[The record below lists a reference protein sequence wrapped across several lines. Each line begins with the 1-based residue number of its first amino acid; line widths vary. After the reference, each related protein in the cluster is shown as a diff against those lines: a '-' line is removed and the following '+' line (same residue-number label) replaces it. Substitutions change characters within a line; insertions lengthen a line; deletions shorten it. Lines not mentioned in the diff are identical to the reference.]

1 MAKKIVPVNYSREDL
16 ALLQEVSIDVF
27 KFAELAFIR
36 HPVRGRVNFKLYPYQ
51 KKVLWYFL
59 TRRFNIVLKFRQAGL
74 TELIALFVLWFA
86 MYHPNKNIQIISIK
100 DRVAKRVLGRIKY
113 IYKNLPIILQTPIV
127 NGRPGDLGTNCITPD
142 TVIVGREK
150 DFKIGDIIPKKKGIL
165 DVEDENIHVLTHK
178 GKFQRVLRTI
188 NKGVLETWEIQ
199 DEKGNT
205 LKCTPHHR
213 LYTPQGWKTVEEIV
227 KDNLNIITWDTAYLQ
242 GVKPNTTEK
251 PTKEIIKAT
260 KYPGYFVSNL
270 GKVYSNKNPRK
281 ELAFLQPRP
290 TGTILRVKLTTPE
303 GRYQVTVSRL
313 IWETFVGDIPKGF
326 IIDHID
332 NNSRHNW
339 LTNLQCI
346 TYSQNTKKAYGDNR
360 VLVNNNFLPSYFSLK
375 DIGLIKSLIKLKK
388 HSYGYYRDIA
398 ETLGIPEN
406 RRKRVSN
413 IANGKVFSHIN
424 VSKIKVIRKYF
435 DTICDME
442 VEEDHSYIT
451 KSSFINHNTEMEFS
465 NGSMITSIP
474 TTEDA
479 GRSEAVSLL
488 VIDEAAIVRWA
499 TKIWA
504 AAFPTLSCLT
514 RNSKILVRET
524 KGPNAY
530 KAKYLKIGDIAPD
543 KGQINIEDLGLEAF
557 THLGNWKPITHS
569 LYKGHLETWKL
580 EDESG
585 NILNCTPAH
594 RFLTPLGWK
603 SAKDV
608 ISNNLKILQLNFHQ
622 PIAPPKTTAP
632 TKEIIEPI
640 DGFDGYYISN
650 LGKVYS
656 DKKGTLIEVAQ
667 RVNQGGYLRVGL
679 RKGERR
685 ETGSLS
691 NRQKSKTFQKTIS
704 KLVAEAF
711 IGEVPDG
718 YQVDHINCVR
728 TDNYSTNLQIIPI
741 SENVKRTF
749 LNNINAN
756 ITTQSGKKMPN
767 LEIVGRI
774 IEELAKGNTSSKEL
788 SIELSKEFN
797 KKLSSKFISKWKKK
811 LQKGKIK
818 LTTLSLKKKYLAD
831 IVDIH
836 VKDDHSY
843 ITKNGWVNHNTGGS
857 AIINSCV
864 TGDTM
869 VIGKSRNFRM
879 DSIAPKEFGKKDI
892 SHLGLEV
899 LSHTGKWQKVIGSV
913 NKGKLETWEIENR
926 FGDRLKC
933 TPHHKLLTSQ
943 GWKSVKEIVEKNL
956 RVIVYKSGLD
966 ELLPLPITTPPAIE
980 EIKPIKGFPNYAVSN
995 LGKVYITKAG
1005 KYLEK
1010 QARPN
1015 NRKVASGKNYISISL
1030 WANNKRVKK
1039 GLHNLI
1045 AEAFIGDIPEGYVVD
1060 HLNGNP
1066 EDNYVTN
1073 LEIVSIAENTRRA
1086 TLYSRGLKLGSK
1098 IGKGFP
1104 NLQLIAKIREKYKA
1118 YGKKYG
1124 VDLIIEECYRET
1136 GIKVTR
1142 AFISRIINKKRTN
1155 TVQISKL
1162 KVIRKYLDNIYDISV
1177 ENDQSYITVS
1187 NYVNHNTPFGIGNW
1201 YHQTWTEALNGSNGF
1216 NPIRLKWPMHP
1227 ERDLAWYNSM
1237 KAVLGPKRTAQ
1248 EIDGD
1253 FLASGDSVFDLLDIK
1268 AIEDT
1273 LEDYDVER
1281 KMNGSLLIFKKAP
1294 KHVRFWIGADI
1305 ASGRS
1310 RDYSTFSIM
1319 DRYGEEYACFKGK
1332 IPPDR
1337 FADLLM
1343 RMGKDYNFATI
1354 APEGNDIGLST
1365 VHRIQNEGY
1374 PKLYYTVRLLK
1385 EKGEKK
1391 PKQEKIP
1398 GWLTTSKNR
1407 PVILDELETDIRND
1421 EVTIKNP
1428 FFVSEAYTFIY
1439 DERNRPVAMGKEKKR
1454 GAQDE
1459 ELEDTSFSDDAI
1471 FGESITNFVRK
1482 GKVNS
1487 VVVAP
1492 A

>member
-113 IYKNLPIILQTPIV
+113 IYKNLPVILQTPIV
-127 NGRPGDLGTNCITPD
+127 NGRPGDLGT
-142 TVIVGREK
+142 
-150 DFKIGDIIPKKKGIL
+150 
-165 DVEDENIHVLTHK
+165 
-178 GKFQRVLRTI
+178 
-188 NKGVLETWEIQ
+188 
-199 DEKGNT
+199 
-205 LKCTPHHR
+205 
-213 LYTPQGWKTVEEIV
+213 
-227 KDNLNIITWDTAYLQ
+227 
-242 GVKPNTTEK
+242 
-251 PTKEIIKAT
+251 
-260 KYPGYFVSNL
+260 
-270 GKVYSNKNPRK
+270 
-281 ELAFLQPRP
+281 
-290 TGTILRVKLTTPE
+290 
-303 GRYQVTVSRL
+303 
-313 IWETFVGDIPKGF
+313 
-326 IIDHID
+326 
-332 NNSRHNW
+332 
-339 LTNLQCI
+339 
-346 TYSQNTKKAYGDNR
+346 
-360 VLVNNNFLPSYFSLK
+360 
-375 DIGLIKSLIKLKK
+375 
-388 HSYGYYRDIA
+388 
-398 ETLGIPEN
+398 
-406 RRKRVSN
+406 
-413 IANGKVFSHIN
+413 
-424 VSKIKVIRKYF
+424 
-435 DTICDME
+435 
-442 VEEDHSYIT
+442 
-451 KSSFINHNTEMEFS
+451 NTEMEFS

-504 AAFPTLSCLT
+504 AAFPTLS
-514 RNSKILVRET
+514 
-524 KGPNAY
+524 
-530 KAKYLKIGDIAPD
+530 
-543 KGQINIEDLGLEAF
+543 
-557 THLGNWKPITHS
+557 
-569 LYKGHLETWKL
+569 
-580 EDESG
+580 
-585 NILNCTPAH
+585 
-594 RFLTPLGWK
+594 
-603 SAKDV
+603 
-608 ISNNLKILQLNFHQ
+608 
-622 PIAPPKTTAP
+622 
-632 TKEIIEPI
+632 
-640 DGFDGYYISN
+640 
-650 LGKVYS
+650 
-656 DKKGTLIEVAQ
+656 
-667 RVNQGGYLRVGL
+667 
-679 RKGERR
+679 
-685 ETGSLS
+685 
-691 NRQKSKTFQKTIS
+691 
-704 KLVAEAF
+704 
-711 IGEVPDG
+711 
-718 YQVDHINCVR
+718 
-728 TDNYSTNLQIIPI
+728 
-741 SENVKRTF
+741 
-749 LNNINAN
+749 
-756 ITTQSGKKMPN
+756 
-767 LEIVGRI
+767 
-774 IEELAKGNTSSKEL
+774 
-788 SIELSKEFN
+788 
-797 KKLSSKFISKWKKK
+797 
-811 LQKGKIK
+811 
-818 LTTLSLKKKYLAD
+818 
-831 IVDIH
+831 
-836 VKDDHSY
+836 
-843 ITKNGWVNHNTGGS
+843 TGGS
-857 AIINSCV
+857 AIVNSCV

-966 ELLPLPITTPPAIE
+966 ELLPLPITTPPPIE

-1142 AFISRIINKKRTN
+1142 AFISRIINKKRTS

-1273 LEDYDVER
+1273 LEDYEVER